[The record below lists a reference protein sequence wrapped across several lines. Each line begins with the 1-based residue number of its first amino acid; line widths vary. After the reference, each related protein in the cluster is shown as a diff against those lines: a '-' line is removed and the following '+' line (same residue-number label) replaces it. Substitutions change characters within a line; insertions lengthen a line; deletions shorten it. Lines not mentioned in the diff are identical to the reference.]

1 MSFSSDTKAE
11 LCRKKTDR
19 RCCAIAESYGILLYC
34 NTFTPNEI
42 RIISSSRDLAERLP
56 RLFSRAFGLSFDR
69 IPTGESGKF
78 SLLINDSEK
87 LKAIFNSFGSE
98 PDEVLSHHINY
109 SLLEDDCCRISFLRG
124 AFLAGGSVTDP
135 EKQYHLEFMT
145 SHKNVCAE
153 TEPLLRELGF
163 IPGIASRKNGHM
175 LYFKKA
181 DAIEEL
187 LAVLGAGVASMG
199 VATAK
204 LERSMHNEVNRK
216 LNCDNANID
225 KTVLAA
231 QSQIDAIHAYAKQYG
246 LDSLPEVL
254 RDTAI
259 LRITNPEASLSDLG
273 KLSYPPVSKSCLAYR
288 LKKIGELI
296 AAEEE

>member
-11 LCRKKTDR
+11 LCRRKLDR
-19 RCCAIAESYGILLYC
+19 QCCALAESYGILLYC
-34 NTFTPNEI
+34 NKFTPGEI
-42 RIISSSRDLAERLP
+42 RIISSSRELAERLP
-56 RLFSRAFGLSFDR
+56 RLFSRAFGIEFDR
-69 IPTGESGKF
+69 VPTGGSGKF
-78 SLLINDSEK
+78 SMLINDGEK
-87 LKAIFNSFGSE
+87 LKTIFNSFGSE

-109 SLLEDDCCRISFLRG
+109 SLLEEDCCRTAFLRG
-124 AFLAGGSVTDP
+124 AFLSGGSVTDP

-163 IPGIASRKNGHM
+163 VPGCAMRKNGYM

-181 DAIEEL
+181 DMIEEL
-187 LAVLGAGVASMG
+187 LAMLGAGVASMG

-204 LERSMHNEVNRK
+204 VERSMHNSVNRI
-216 LNCDNANID
+216 LNCDTANID
-225 KTVLAA
+225 KTLSAA
-231 QSQIDAIHAYAKQYG
+231 QAQIDAIHAYAKQYG

-273 KLSYPPVSKSCLAYR
+273 KLSYPPVSKSTLAYR
-288 LKKIGELI
+288 LRKIAELM
-296 AAEEE
+296 EEDE